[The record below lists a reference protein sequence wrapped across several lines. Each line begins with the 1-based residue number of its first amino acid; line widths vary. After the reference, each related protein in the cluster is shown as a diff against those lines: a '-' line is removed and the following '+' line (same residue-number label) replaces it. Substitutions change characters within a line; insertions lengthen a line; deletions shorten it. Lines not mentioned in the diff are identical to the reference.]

1 MRFLGNIEAKIDTK
15 GRAFL
20 PATFRKI
27 LSANGEETLV
37 VRKDVF
43 QSCLILYPE
52 STWIEQID
60 LLRSKL
66 NRWDAQQQQLF
77 RQFISDAEQVSLDSN
92 GRFLISK
99 RHIQATNLKQSIR
112 FLGMGDNIE
121 IWNNEEYDKQMLPQE
136 KFSKGLQDIMSS
148 GNDKKG
154 EVQALYGETT
164 NMEKE

>member
-1 MRFLGNIEAKIDTK
+1 MRFLGNIEAKVDAK

-20 PATFRKI
+20 PAAFRKI
-27 LSANGEETLV
+27 LSATGEEALI

-43 QSCLILYPE
+43 QPCLILYPE
-52 STWIEQID
+52 STWIEQTD

-92 GRFLISK
+92 GRFLISR
-99 RHIQATNLKQSIR
+99 RHLLTANIKQSIR

-121 IWNNEEYDKQMLPQE
+121 IWNNEECDKHMLPQDE
-136 KFSKGLQDIMSS
+136 FSKELQDIMNSEN
-148 GNDKKG
+148 G
-154 EVQALYGETT
+154 
-164 NMEKE
+164 EKEQARSL